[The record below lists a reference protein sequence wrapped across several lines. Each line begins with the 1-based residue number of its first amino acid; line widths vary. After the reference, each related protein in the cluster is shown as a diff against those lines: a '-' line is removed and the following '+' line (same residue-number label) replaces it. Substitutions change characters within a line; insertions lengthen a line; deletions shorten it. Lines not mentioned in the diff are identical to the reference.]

1 MWPQSIWLCN
11 LGHGEKD
18 TLQERKVIWRDR
30 RAFSSNIRWSDRLT
44 KKFMNNSIDQW
55 FMRLEK
61 VVEEGGGHIV
71 QLISGTDTAFQRG
84 YSNWLGSKVYF
95 H

>member
-1 MWPQSIWLCN
+1 
-11 LGHGEKD
+11 
-18 TLQERKVIWRDR
+18 
-30 RAFSSNIRWSDRLT
+30 
-44 KKFMNNSIDQW
+44 MNNSIDQW

-84 YSNWLGSKVYF
+84 YSN
-95 H
+95 